1 MLTEGFV
8 WRQKEREVVFRP
20 RVQNGFGAK
29 SDYSG
34 KAYPVA
40 IFIRTGAC
48 EFKRGRR
55 PVVVQIRPIG
65 DGKFGGVSAKLA
77 VNDSVIPVFVVPVVV
92 PVADELLMVSVPE
105 QSEFKV

>member
-1 MLTEGFV
+1 VLELQANAAGMLTEGFV

-40 IFIRTGAC
+40 ISFAPVLVNSSAGAD
-48 EFKRGRR
+48 R
-55 PVVVQIRPIG
+55 
-65 DGKFGGVSAKLA
+65 
-77 VNDSVIPVFVVPVVV
+77 
-92 PVADELLMVSVPE
+92 
-105 QSEFKV
+105 